1 MLNLHK
7 KTLIA
12 SEHREYESKTL
23 KNVLF
28 GDFMFFLSFYAFS
41 ERMKFINNKITYDIF
56 DVQMHQKL
64 KKVHFP

>member
-1 MLNLHK
+1 M
-7 KTLIA
+7 IA

-28 GDFMFFLSFYAFS
+28 DDFMFFLSFYAFS

-56 DVQMHQKL
+56 DVQMHKKL
-64 KKVHFP
+64 KKVHFPQIF